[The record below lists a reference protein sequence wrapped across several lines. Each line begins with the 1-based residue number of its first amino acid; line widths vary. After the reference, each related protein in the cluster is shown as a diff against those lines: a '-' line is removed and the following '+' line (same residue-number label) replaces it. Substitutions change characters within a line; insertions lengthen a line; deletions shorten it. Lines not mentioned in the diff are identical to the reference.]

1 MKVSGAAVP
10 LFLFLGPLEKTHFQY
25 FIRRLLLA
33 LGEPLSD
40 PGENMLV

>member
-1 MKVSGAAVP
+1 MP
-10 LFLFLGPLEKTHFQY
+10 LFLFLAPPLEKTHFQY

-40 PGENMLV
+40 PGENMLD